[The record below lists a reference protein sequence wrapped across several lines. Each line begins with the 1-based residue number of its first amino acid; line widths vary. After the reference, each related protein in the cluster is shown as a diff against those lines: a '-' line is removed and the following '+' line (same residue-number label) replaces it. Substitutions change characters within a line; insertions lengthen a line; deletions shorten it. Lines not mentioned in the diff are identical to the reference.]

1 VQTFVMAGY
10 VHLGG
15 GSAARQKAM
24 GEALSE
30 IQPGCAGRES
40 GGPPHRAP
48 DHFSTL
54 TIENSELITEN
65 CP

>member
-1 VQTFVMAGY
+1 MQTFVMAGY

-15 GSAARQKAM
+15 QRGSRQKAM

-40 GGPPHRAP
+40 GGPPHRVP
-48 DHFSTL
+48 DLFSTL
-54 TIENSELITEN
+54 TAENSELITEN
-65 CP
+65 SP